1 LAFWCWVHRH
11 IVQLLNQV
19 MKNQKITG
27 LLFILGAAGVLIPYI
42 FLTIIFDYPS
52 ILREDIGVVLMKF
65 NQGGN
70 SLILTWWLFAILG
83 LPLLI
88 AYIKLGKQLEQQSSN
103 ASWLTTVGVIGLV
116 TQMVGLLRWSFV
128 VPILAHNY
136 RVGNE
141 TSKEITKAI
150 FEVIHQYGGVVLG
163 EHVGQLFTI
172 VWVIGITRVMQQLKL
187 VPVWI
192 SGLGYGSSAIYLLA
206 QAELFATVIPN
217 IPVWDSAGFIG
228 STLWIIWLIG
238 VGVILIR
245 KK

>member
-1 LAFWCWVHRH
+1 
-11 IVQLLNQV
+11 

-42 FLTIIFDYPS
+42 VLTIIFDYPN

-65 NQGGN
+65 KQGGN
-70 SLILTWWLFAILG
+70 SLILAWWLFAVLG
-83 LPLLI
+83 LPMLI
-88 AYIKLGKQLEQQSSN
+88 AYIKLGKHLEQQSSN
-103 ASWLTTVGVIGLV
+103 ASWLTTVGLIGLV

-141 TSKEITKAI
+141 TTKEITKAI

-217 IPVWDSAGFIG
+217 IPVWDLAGFIG

-245 KK
+245 KND